1 MQTHSERERGVVPP
15 YLRLLPKKGVIE
27 AEPSVV
33 FDTKGLKA
41 LSTAGLDE
49 AKKDV
54 TKLRENYEV
63 ISDLIARGLENIPE
77 SINSTQLRD
86 CKEVLKIWREEN
98 KEHPLSPEEKK
109 RRHRNPSLI

>member
-1 MQTHSERERGVVPP
+1 MQTYSERERGVGKPP
-15 YLRLLPKKGVIE
+15 CLRLLPKKGAI
-27 AEPSVV
+27 EPSVV
-33 FDTKGLKA
+33 FDTKGLQE

-54 TKLRENYEV
+54 TKLRENYEA
-63 ISDLIARGLENIPE
+63 ISDLVARGLENSSELID
-77 SINSTQLRD
+77 SAQLRD
-86 CKEVLKIWREEN
+86 CKVVLKIWREEN